1 MGIIKT
7 FVQAQSYAIK
17 LWIKI
22 LGKYIYLS
30 FVVGTIKYVIC
41 VRRDKNGFR

>member
-1 MGIIKT
+1 M
-7 FVQAQSYAIK
+7 K

-30 FVVGTIKYVIC
+30 SVVETIKYVIC
-41 VRRDKNGFR
+41 VRRDKNEYER